1 MANMIPMNVFN
12 SIGDTDTKSK
22 LLEILKSTQPVIS
35 DSDKQIGVK
44 TRYFARYQ
52 AHRNGNIYEIS
63 ESDYNTIEQNG
74 LFQKTKIDWIIRG
87 RLEDIALTI
96 GDGSTILIKGVIS
109 QNQTLLAI
117 ASETMPGIMQH
128 LQNHME
134 YWAGE

>member
-1 MANMIPMNVFN
+1 MPVDVYN
-12 SIGDTDTKSK
+12 SIGNTTTKEK
-22 LLEILKSTQPVIS
+22 LLQTLRSTQPVIT
-35 DSDKQIGVK
+35 DADKQIGVK
-44 TRYFARYQ
+44 TRYFARYA
-52 AHRNGNIYEIS
+52 AHRNGSIYEIS
-63 ESDYNTIEQNG
+63 ESDYNLIEQNG
-74 LFQKTKIDWIIRG
+74 LFQKVKIDWIIRG

-117 ASETMPGIMQH
+117 ASETIPGIMQH

>member
-1 MANMIPMNVFN
+1 MIPMNVFN